1 MPGPKTKDSLVIGGS
16 VNDHGRLFMVKT
28 HIGQDARLAQI
39 VRLVEDA
46 QTSKAAAIQQLSDK
60 VASYFVP
67 VVVAVSVMTFL
78 AFMIVGFLNI
88 DLLPVSDM
96 ERVAYT
102 QVVIEWRK
110 VKFVLF
116 YIKNYILFV

>member
-1 MPGPKTKDSLVIGGS
+1 MPVPKTKDSLVIGGS

-46 QTSKAAAIQQLSDK
+46 PTSKAAAIQQLSDK

-67 VVVAVSVMTFL
+67 VVIAVSVMTFL
-78 AFMIVGFLNI
+78 DFMIVGFLNI

-96 ERVAYT
+96 EREAYT